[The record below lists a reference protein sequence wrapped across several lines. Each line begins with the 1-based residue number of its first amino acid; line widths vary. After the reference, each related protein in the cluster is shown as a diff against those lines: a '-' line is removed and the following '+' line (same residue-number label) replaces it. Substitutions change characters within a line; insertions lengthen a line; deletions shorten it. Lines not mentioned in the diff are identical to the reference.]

1 MSIDFVLTTI
11 DNRENKLIS
20 YLEKKSIDFK
30 IEQLLLGDIQIQ
42 INKTDSPDTNEFID
56 YVIERKTIK
65 DLLASVKDGRYKEQ
79 KLRVVSQIQQNK
91 VGTFFYI
98 IEGSSIHLKP
108 YEKTIYQGCLISIQL
123 RDNIKIFTT
132 NNVDETGDLIT
143 RLMTRIKKGDLI
155 QHIPSELHQTTNT
168 VQKSYLD
175 VIKQEKKAN
184 IDPKTTQILA
194 LSNIPGISKTIG
206 SIVIDKYTS
215 LADLFD
221 IYQGLETEQEK
232 ESLLKDLQLNEKRKI
247 GLVSSKKIY
256 DYLFK
261 V

>member
-1 MSIDFVLTTI
+1 MSDEFVLTTI
-11 DNRENKLIS
+11 DNRETKLIS
-20 YLEKKSIDFK
+20 YLEKKDIDFK
-30 IEQLLLGDIQIQ
+30 IEQLLLGDIQIKN
-42 INKTDSPDTNEFID
+42 ITNSDTNKIID

-132 NNVDETGDLIT
+132 NNVEETGDLIT

-155 QHIPSELHQTTNT
+155 QHTSIESPETPNTLH
-168 VQKSYLD
+168 KSYLD
-175 VIKQEKKAN
+175 VIKQEKKGN

-206 SIVIDKYTS
+206 TVVINKYSS

-232 ESLLKDLQLNEKRKI
+232 ELLLKDLQLNEKRKV
-247 GLVSSKKIY
+247 GLASSKKIY
-256 DYLFK
+256 EYLFK